1 MEIGV
6 YGGTFDPIHRGH
18 RLVAEYVAL
27 HAGLNSVWF
36 MVSPLNPLKEG
47 TQPASFADRFA
58 MARLVARKSPLTV
71 ASDFESKLPP
81 PYYSYRTLR
90 ALRDRYPSHRFHLVI
105 GADNL
110 RDLSLWRNPDE
121 IASEFGIIVFP
132 RPGVSAEELSV
143 PPGVTLLSGTPLADV
158 SSTEIRKALAEGE
171 ETEQWLDR
179 DVERYIR
186 NHNLYKKERND

>member
-1 MEIGV
+1 MDIGV

-47 TQPASFADRFA
+47 THPASFADRLA
-58 MARLVARKSPLTV
+58 MARLVARKSPLTE
-71 ASDFESKLPP
+71 ASGFESKLDS

-90 ALRDRYPSHRFHLVI
+90 ALRNSYPSHRFHLVI

-121 IASEFGIIVFP
+121 IAAEFGIIVFP
-132 RPGVSAEELSV
+132 RPGISTESLSI
-143 PPGVTLLSGTPLADV
+143 PPGVMLLSGTPLADV
-158 SSTEIRKALAEGE
+158 SSTEIRKALAEGR
-171 ETEQWLDR
+171 ETSQWLDR
-179 DVERYIR
+179 DVEEYIIT
-186 NHNLYKKERND
+186 HNLYTPQK